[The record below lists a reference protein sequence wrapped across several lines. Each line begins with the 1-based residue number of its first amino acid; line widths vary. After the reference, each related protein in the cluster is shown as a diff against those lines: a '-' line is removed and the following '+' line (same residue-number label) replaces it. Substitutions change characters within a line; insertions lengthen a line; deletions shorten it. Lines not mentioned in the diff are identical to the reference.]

1 MTYGGHHK
9 LVGTADQDY
18 QIAVDTLV
26 IPFLAGPVVG
36 AVVGS
41 LLPWIALTAAIP
53 SAPNITLA
61 GSTLTLQMR
70 EDYNFRPG
78 TVILPKTTVEGG
90 AARWDVK
97 LESWTEATKR
107 LVFRTFNA
115 AGALTAPPAGVG
127 LHLVFVH
134 RY

>member
-18 QIAVDTLV
+18 QVAVDTLI

-36 AVVGS
+36 VVVGT
-41 LLPWIALTAAIP
+41 LLPWIALTGSP
-53 SAPNITLA
+53 SVPNVALA
-61 GSTLTLQMR
+61 GSTLTLQMK

-107 LVFRTFNA
+107 LVFRTYNA

-127 LHLVFVH
+127 LHVVFFH